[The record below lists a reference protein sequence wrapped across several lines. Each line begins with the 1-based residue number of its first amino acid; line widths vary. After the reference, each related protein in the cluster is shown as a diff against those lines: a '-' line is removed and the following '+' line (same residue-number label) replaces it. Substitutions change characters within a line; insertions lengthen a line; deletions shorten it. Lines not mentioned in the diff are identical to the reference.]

1 MRHMIMRWPVWQRGV
16 LIGVLYA
23 GSLALIFGVMLG
35 SGWGPAVVG
44 ALVGGVIFVAGMTL
58 AMARAEKALNPV
70 AGPPLTAD
78 ERVQAVRAVDH
89 GQPSDNPRVQAAAVT
104 LARQRVRQRIG
115 IVLLAVL
122 FGFFALVAATFAV
135 LENPRWWLL
144 AAIVVVTGP
153 PIIAGL
159 RRQHRRATTL
169 LAAAEKGAAGR

>member
-1 MRHMIMRWPVWQRGV
+1 MRWPVWQRGV

-23 GSLALIFGVMLG
+23 GSLALMLG
-35 SGWGPAVVG
+35 GPWGPAVVG
-44 ALVGGVIFVAGMTL
+44 SLIGGVIFVTAMTL

-78 ERVQAVRAVDH
+78 ERVQAVRAVDQ

-122 FGFFALVAATFAV
+122 FGFFALVAAAFAV

-153 PIIAGL
+153 PITAGL